1 MNTKTADALLYKK
14 MVAAGAANLKA
25 HADEINDL
33 NVFPIPDGDTG
44 DNMLLTVLGGAEVAE
59 AQTLGETARNV
70 ANGML
75 LSARGNSG
83 VILSQF
89 FDGIAAGLDGV
100 ETADVEKLAAAMN
113 EGVKHAY
120 AAVMEPTE
128 GTILTVARESAEAAG
143 QLGAQTV
150 EEYLDGFLAEA
161 NASLMRTPELLAVLK
176 QAGVVD
182 SGGAGLIRIVEGMRR
197 SLDDDFDA
205 AVVDAPKIGTER
217 LDLGKFDEN
226 SVLEFGYCTELLLRL
241 QTAKTDVENF
251 DVSVITDYLQNIGN
265 SIVAFK
271 TGSIVKIHV
280 HTMTPDKVLG
290 FCRNFGEF
298 LTVKIENMS
307 LQHNNTESFGTVDKP
322 KEHKKYGVVTVA
334 CGNGIKQMMLNLGAD
349 EVVNG
354 GQSMNPSAKDFLDS
368 FDRVNADT
376 IFVLPNNGNVI
387 LAAKQAAKM
396 YEKADVRVI
405 ESKTLGEGHAAL
417 TMLNTELDTPEE
429 VESELY
435 DAMQNV
441 TTAAVSTCSRD
452 TESNGLDLYK
462 GEYIGFVGDRVLSAD
477 NDRVDTAKRLIDSI
491 DFTDREI
498 CILICGKDS
507 DAAETEEIKNYLA
520 SKHSMC
526 EIYVIDGEQDIYHY
540 IMIVE

>member
-1 MNTKTADALLYKK
+1 
-14 MVAAGAANLKA
+14 
-25 HADEINDL
+25 
-33 NVFPIPDGDTG
+33 
-44 DNMLLTVLGGAEVAE
+44 
-59 AQTLGETARNV
+59 
-70 ANGML
+70 
-75 LSARGNSG
+75 
-83 VILSQF
+83 
-89 FDGIAAGLDGV
+89 
-100 ETADVEKLAAAMN
+100 MN

-205 AVVDAPKIGTER
+205 AVVDAPKIGTEK

-251 DVSVITDYLQNIGN
+251 DVSVITDYLQKIGN

-334 CGNGIKQMMLNLGAD
+334 CGDGIKQMMLNLGAD

-452 TESNGLDLYK
+452 TESNGLDLCK

-507 DAAETEEIKNYLA
+507 DAAETEEIREHLA
-520 SKHSMC
+520 AKHSMC

>member
-14 MVAAGAANLKA
+14 MIEAGAANLKA
-25 HADEINDL
+25 HAAEVNDL

-44 DNMLLTVLGGAEVAE
+44 DNMLLTVLGGTEAEE
-59 AQTLGETARNV
+59 AQSLGKTARNI
-70 ANGML
+70 ADGML

-89 FDGIAAGLDGV
+89 FDGIAAGLNDV
-100 ETADVEKLAAAMN
+100 ETADAEKIGEAMN

-128 GTILTVARESAEAAG
+128 GTILTVARESADAAG
-143 QLGAQTV
+143 HLSAQTV
-150 EEYLDGFLAEA
+150 EEYFDGFLAEA
-161 NASLMRTPELLAVLK
+161 KASLMRTPDLLDVLK

-182 SGGAGLIRIVEGMRR
+182 SGGAGLVCIVEGMRR
-197 SLDDDFDA
+197 ALDEDFEVSFDSVLKNGA
-205 AVVDAPKIGTER
+205 EK

-241 QTAKTDVENF
+241 QTAKTDVDGF

-280 HTMTPDKVLG
+280 HTMTPDKVLC

-298 LTVKIENMS
+298 LTVKVENMS
-307 LQHNNTESFGTVDKP
+307 LQHNNTETFGAVERP

-334 CGNGIKQMMLNLGAD
+334 CGDGIRQMMLDLGAD

-354 GQSMNPSAKDFLDS
+354 GQSMNPSAKDFLDA
-368 FDRVNADT
+368 FERVNADI

-396 YEKADVRVI
+396 YEKADVLVI

-429 VESELY
+429 VAAELY

-477 NDRVDTAKRLIDSI
+477 NDRVDTAKRLIDGI

-507 DAAETEEIKNYLA
+507 DAAETEEIKNYLS
-520 SKHSMC
+520 SKHSAC

>member
-1 MNTKTADALLYKK
+1 
-14 MVAAGAANLKA
+14 
-25 HADEINDL
+25 
-33 NVFPIPDGDTG
+33 
-44 DNMLLTVLGGAEVAE
+44 
-59 AQTLGETARNV
+59 
-70 ANGML
+70 
-75 LSARGNSG
+75 
-83 VILSQF
+83 
-89 FDGIAAGLDGV
+89 
-100 ETADVEKLAAAMN
+100 
-113 EGVKHAY
+113 
-120 AAVMEPTE
+120 
-128 GTILTVARESAEAAG
+128 
-143 QLGAQTV
+143 
-150 EEYLDGFLAEA
+150 
-161 NASLMRTPELLAVLK
+161 
-176 QAGVVD
+176 
-182 SGGAGLIRIVEGMRR
+182 
-197 SLDDDFDA
+197 
-205 AVVDAPKIGTER
+205 
-217 LDLGKFDEN
+217 
-226 SVLEFGYCTELLLRL
+226 
-241 QTAKTDVENF
+241 
-251 DVSVITDYLQNIGN
+251 
-265 SIVAFK
+265 
-271 TGSIVKIHV
+271 
-280 HTMTPDKVLG
+280 MTPDKVLG

-334 CGNGIKQMMLNLGAD
+334 CGNGIKQMMLDLGAD

-507 DAAETEEIKNYLA
+507 DAAETEEIREHLA
-520 SKHSMC
+520 AKHSMC